1 MGIIAKDHDG
11 NILASMCSTK
21 PYISDPFV
29 AEVVAAWKVVKFRR
43 ELGFQ
48 NIMMEGD
55 MPEIVHALQ
64 KEGCCWS
71 MYGQLIDDARI
82 LLNGILILVCGSYKK
97 ERKRSGT

>member
-1 MGIIAKDHDG
+1 M
-11 NILASMCSTK
+11 
-21 PYISDPFV
+21 
-29 AEVVAAWKVVKFRR
+29 AWKVVKFRR

-55 MPEIVHALQ
+55 MPEIVYALQ

-82 LLNGILILVCGSYKK
+82 LMNGFQSWFVCYI
-97 ERKRSGT
+97 KRNANKGAHRLANEAISRSLDQVDGRFPVFYW